1 MTRLDLLYHGVRIHE
16 EMLALGDGDRVVH
29 VTDARNK
36 IAFQDPRE
44 ALYDAKE
51 IRFAHRVT
59 GILVEMA
66 VRIEIAGPEEPV
78 LENRC
83 RSCAAYGLADVADK
97 GW

>member
-1 MTRLDLLYHGVRIHE
+1 MARLDLIHHGVRIHE

-29 VTDARNK
+29 VTDAGNK
-36 IAFQDPRE
+36 IGFQDPRE
-44 ALYDAKE
+44 ALCNAEE

-83 RSCAAYGLADVADK
+83 PSCAAYSLADVADE
-97 GW
+97 GR